1 MKNILRFIL
10 AACLSLAAASASAQE
25 KTAYVQDKDNC
36 WAIDM
41 TVLTVEGKHY
51 AVWSGWDKYYENA
64 EAPMQWLYI
73 APMTFHK
80 EKPYVRLGERA
91 LLSSP
96 ELPFEMKVDEHISL
110 LEGPSALYHGDDI
123 FILYSCRG
131 SWTVNYKMGQLR
143 LKKGCDPMDP
153 ASWEKKNWQ
162 PFRK

>member
-1 MKNILRFIL
+1 MKNILRLVL

-80 EKPYVRLGERA
+80 EKPYVRLGKRA

-96 ELPFEMKVDEHISL
+96 SCYGPWRIDARCDDELHPCDRRCGAQL
-110 LEGPSALYHGDDI
+110 L
-123 FILYSCRG
+123 
-131 SWTVNYKMGQLR
+131 
-143 LKKGCDPMDP
+143 
-153 ASWEKKNWQ
+153 
-162 PFRK
+162 